1 MAWGAFVVTWLVYL
15 VGAVVAALF
24 AVVIVA
30 QTRRPTPLPAPA
42 RRPAQVQT
50 VAPDLMEPL
59 RRALR
64 RVGHGELE
72 VVAWSPIP
80 AGVRAKL
87 RVPSKVMCRS
97 NAQQGLG
104 GWDAE
109 KIAVALAEVTG
120 EDICSDWVQ
129 LEKTPTAGTYELT
142 VVNEDVM
149 ARTIPYVDRPEW
161 ADVSE
166 PRVYGYRLDGEPHRM
181 RINTHAQAA
190 GATTSG
196 KSAFLNMELAEE
208 TRTRNLAV
216 WAAGTWKLYDLVAG
230 WVEPYA
236 DSGLPLPLDWV
247 ASGQRDTVDVLVAA
261 LRIAR
266 WRQCQPMADRA
277 GFTTIVIHLDEAS
290 YPLRNRVT
298 RGEYQGVEHTAS
310 QLAAKIAQGAGSAR
324 VWIKFASQ
332 RGVSDHLGDQ
342 GADTRANAGYTAIF
356 RTRDPDDVGRLTGDH
371 KLLAPR
377 HAGEYLLSGD
387 AAPVRLKVPYLQSV
401 DPNQPRLHEGL
412 TVSDV
417 AWSRRHF
424 TCGLDA
430 GSAVAAGPE
439 YARRHVR
446 MDAAMRAYLT
456 GSEVEQRAP
465 SAAHR
470 AGYDEAMKSLKLTK
484 GVA

>member
-1 MAWGAFVVTWLVYL
+1 VTWLVCL
-15 VGAVVAALF
+15 VGAVVAVLF
-24 AVVIVA
+24 AMVIVA
-30 QTRRPTPLPAPA
+30 QTRRPPPPAAPKP
-42 RRPAQVQT
+42 RPAQV
-50 VAPDLMEPL
+50 VHPEPDLMEPL
-59 RRALR
+59 RHALR
-64 RVGHGELE
+64 KVGHGDLQ

-80 AGVRAKL
+80 AGVRATL

-97 NAQQGLG
+97 SAQQGLS

-120 EDICSDWVQ
+120 QDICSDWVQ
-129 LEKTPTAGTYELT
+129 LEKAPAAGTYGLT
-142 VVNEDVM
+142 VVGEDVM
-149 ARTIPYVDRPEW
+149 ARTIPYVDCPEW

-181 RINTHAQAA
+181 RINTHSQAA
-190 GATTSG
+190 GATGSG
-196 KSAFLNMELAEE
+196 KTAFLHAELAEE

-216 WAAGTWKLYDLVAG
+216 WVAGTWKLYDLVAG

-236 DSGLPLPLDWV
+236 DTGLPLPLDWV

-266 WRQCQPMADRA
+266 WRQCQPMAERD
-277 GFTTIVIHLDEAS
+277 GFTTIIIHLDEAS

-298 RGEYQGVEHTAS
+298 RGEYMGVEHTAS

-377 HAGEYLLSGD
+377 HAGEYLLSSD
-387 AAPVRLKVPYLQSV
+387 TAPVRLKVPYLQSV

-430 GSAVAAGPE
+430 GSAAAAGPE
-439 YARRHVR
+439 YARRHTR

-456 GSEVEQRAP
+456 GSEVEQVAP

-470 AGYDEAMKSLKLTK
+470 AGYDQAMNSLKLTK

>member
-1 MAWGAFVVTWLVYL
+1 MDWLVWSVGAL
-15 VGAVVAALF
+15 VFALLAVVAWCE
-24 AVVIVA
+24 
-30 QTRRPTPLPAPA
+30 TRRPRNPQPRPKPRPAPA
-42 RRPAQVQT
+42 MHQE
-50 VAPDLMEPL
+50 PDLMEPL
-59 RRALR
+59 RQALR
-64 RVGHGELE
+64 KVGHGELQ

-80 AGVRAKL
+80 AGVRATL

-120 EDICSDWVQ
+120 QEICSDWVQ
-129 LEKTPTAGTYELT
+129 LEKTPAAGTYELT
-142 VVNEDVM
+142 VVGEDVM
-149 ARTIPYVDRPEW
+149 ARTIPYVDQPEW

-166 PRVYGYRLDGEPHRM
+166 PRIYGYRLDGVPHRM
-181 RINTHAQAA
+181 RINTHSQAA
-190 GATTSG
+190 GATGSG
-196 KSAFLNMELAEE
+196 KTAFLHAELAEE

-216 WAAGTWKLYDLVAG
+216 WVAGTWKLYDLVAG

-236 DSGLPLPLDWV
+236 DTNLPLPLDWV

-266 WRQCQPMADRA
+266 WRQCQPMAERD
-277 GFTTIVIHLDEAS
+277 GFTTIIIHLDEAS
-290 YPLRNRVT
+290 YPLRNRLV
-298 RGEYQGVEHTAS
+298 RGEYMGVEHTAS

-377 HAGEYLLSGD
+377 HAGEYLLSSD
-387 AAPVRLKVPYLQSV
+387 TAPVRLKVPYLQSV

-430 GSAVAAGPE
+430 GSASAAGPE
-439 YARRHVR
+439 YARRHTR

-456 GSEVEQRAP
+456 GSEIEAVGP

-470 AGYDEAMKSLKLTK
+470 AGYDEAMKTLGLAKE
-484 GVA
+484 VA

>member
-1 MAWGAFVVTWLVYL
+1 MDWLIWL
-15 VGAVVAALF
+15 VGAVVVALL
-24 AVVIVA
+24 AVVTYA
-30 QTRRPTPLPAPA
+30 ETRRPPPPVAPT
-42 RRPAQVQT
+42 RRPAK
-50 VAPDLMEPL
+50 VASVEPDLMEPL
-59 RRALR
+59 RQALR
-64 RVGHGELE
+64 KVGHGELQ

-80 AGVRAKL
+80 AGVRATL

-97 NAQQGLG
+97 NAQQGLS

-120 EDICSDWVQ
+120 QDICSDWVQ
-129 LEKTPTAGTYELT
+129 LEKTSAAGTYELT
-142 VVNEDVM
+142 VVGEDVM
-149 ARTIPYVDRPEW
+149 ARTIPFVDQPEW

-166 PRVYGYRLDGEPHRM
+166 PRIYGYRLDGEPYRM
-181 RINTHAQAA
+181 RINTHSTCA
-190 GATTSG
+190 GATGSG
-196 KSAFLNMELAEE
+196 KTAFLHAELAEE

-216 WAAGTWKLYDLVAG
+216 WVAGTWKLYDLVAG

-236 DSGLPLPLDWV
+236 DTGLPLPLDWV
-247 ASGQRDTVDVLVAA
+247 ASGQRDTVDTLVAL

-266 WRQCQPMADRA
+266 WRQCQPMAERD
-277 GFTTIVIHLDEAS
+277 GFTTIIIHLDEAS

-298 RGEYQGVEHTAS
+298 RGEYMGVEHTAS

-377 HAGEYLLSGD
+377 HAGEYLLSSD

-401 DPNQPRLHEGL
+401 DPNQPRLHAGL
-412 TVSDV
+412 TVADV

-430 GSAVAAGPE
+430 GSAAAAGPE

-456 GSEVEQRAP
+456 GSEIEAVGP

-470 AGYDEAMKSLKLTK
+470 AGYDQAMKSLKLTK

>member
-1 MAWGAFVVTWLVYL
+1 MTWLVYL
-15 VGAVVAALF
+15 VGAVVTALL
-24 AVVIVA
+24 AVVIYA
-30 QTRRPTPLPAPA
+30 ETRRPTPKPPV
-42 RRPAQVQT
+42 RRPTQIKSVE
-50 VAPDLMEPL
+50 PDLMEPL
-59 RRALR
+59 RQALR
-64 RVGHGELE
+64 KVGHGELQ
-72 VVAWSPIP
+72 VVQWSPIP
-80 AGVRAKL
+80 AGVRATL

-120 EDICSDWVQ
+120 QDICSDWVQ
-129 LEKTPTAGTYELT
+129 LEKTPAAGTYELT
-142 VVNEDVM
+142 VVGEDVM
-149 ARTIPYVDRPEW
+149 ARTIPYVDQPEW

-166 PRVYGYRLDGEPHRM
+166 PRIYGYRLDGEPHRM
-181 RINTHAQAA
+181 RISTHSQAA
-190 GATTSG
+190 GATGSG
-196 KSAFLNMELAEE
+196 KTAFLHAELAEE

-216 WAAGTWKLYDLVAG
+216 WVAGTWKLYDLVAG

-266 WRQCQPMADRA
+266 WRQCQPMAERD
-277 GFTTIVIHLDEAS
+277 GFTTIIIHLDEAS
-290 YPLRNRVT
+290 YPLRNRVV
-298 RGEYQGVEHTAS
+298 RGEYMGVEHTAS

-342 GADTRANAGYTAIF
+342 GADARANAGYTAIF

-377 HAGEYLLSGD
+377 HAGEYLLSSD
-387 AAPVRLKVPYLQSV
+387 IAPVRLKVPYLQSV

-430 GSAVAAGPE
+430 GSAAAAGPE
-439 YARRHVR
+439 YARRHTR

-456 GSEVEQRAP
+456 GSEIEQVAP

-470 AGYDEAMKSLKLTK
+470 AGYDQAMKSLNLTK

>member
-1 MAWGAFVVTWLVYL
+1 MDWLIWL
-15 VGAVVAALF
+15 VGAPVAALL
-24 AVVIVA
+24 AVVIYFE
-30 QTRRPTPLPAPA
+30 TRRPAPVRVPV
-42 RRPAQVQT
+42 RRPAQVKS
-50 VAPDLMEPL
+50 AGPDLMEPL
-59 RRALR
+59 RRALK
-64 RVGHGELE
+64 RVGHGELQ

-80 AGVRAKL
+80 AGVRATL

-97 NAQQGLG
+97 NAQQGLS

-120 EDICSDWVQ
+120 QDICSDWVQ
-129 LEKTPTAGTYELT
+129 LEKTPAAGTYELT
-142 VVNEDVM
+142 VVGEDVM

-181 RINTHAQAA
+181 PLSRHSTVA

-216 WAAGTWKLYDLVAG
+216 WVAGTWKLYDLVAG

-236 DSGLPLPLDWV
+236 DTGLPLPLDWV

-266 WRQCQPMADRA
+266 WRQCQPMAERD
-277 GFTTIVIHLDEAS
+277 GFTTIIIHLDEAS

-298 RGEYQGVEHTAS
+298 RGEYMGVEHTAS

-342 GADTRANAGYTAIF
+342 GADARANAGYTAIF

-377 HAGEYLLSGD
+377 HAGEYLLSSD
-387 AAPVRLKVPYLQSV
+387 TAPVRLKVPYLQSV

-424 TCGLDA
+424 TCPLDA
-430 GSAVAAGPE
+430 GSAAAAGPE
-439 YARRHVR
+439 YARRHTR

-456 GSEVEQRAP
+456 GSEVEQVAP
-465 SAAHR
+465 TAAHR
-470 AGYDEAMKSLKLTK
+470 AGYDEAMKTLAAGK
-484 GVA
+484 VA